1 MSVGSSPDLY
11 NILNTILQDT
21 APHSMSELYN
31 ITFTDG
37 SSSVSSGEISLLSF
51 KDKIISLA
59 FLLVSKGL
67 TGSQGYTMNTLVPS
81 KDMRQQSLVRP
92 IPSGYNPSSGSLTP
106 SGNRYYWFDWS
117 NDYFDGWGEFYI
129 YNPSTNSATYISFAS
144 MNGPDGTVYTETQ
157 THHSKTFTIKH
168 GWVAQGIFKLDVQCS
183 DTSFEFS
190 IGAYGNMGSDLST
203 QNTDRQYSASWGTLS
218 YNYNSESNIRKWFYS
233 HCIPKVKAF
242 NDGITLSNGTFTS
255 NFKTS
260 VYNTD
265 YLALWTDTLT
275 VGATF
280 YFVKGSN
287 SSSGAMYDWVANDI
301 ETFP

>member
-31 ITFTDG
+31 ISFTDG

-51 KDKIISLA
+51 KDK
-59 FLLVSKGL
+59 
-67 TGSQGYTMNTLVPS
+67 TMNTIVPL
-81 KDMRQQSLVRP
+81 KDMTQTTGRL

-106 SGNRYYWFDWS
+106 SGNRYYWSDWS
-117 NDYFDGWGEFYI
+117 DDIFDGWGEFYI
-129 YNPSTNSATYISFAS
+129 YNPSTNTATYISFANI
-144 MNGPDGTVYTETQ
+144 NGADGTVYTETQ

-168 GWVAQGIFKLDVQCS
+168 GWVAQGIFKLDVECN
-183 DTSFEFS
+183 DTTFEFS
-190 IGAYGNMGSDLST
+190 IGAYGNMGSDSNT

-218 YNYNSESNIRKWFYS
+218 YNYNSQSNTSEWFYS

-242 NDGITLSNGTFTS
+242 NDGITLSSGTFTS
-255 NFKTS
+255 NFKNS
-260 VYNTD
+260 LYGIDN
-265 YLALWTDTLT
+265 LAIWTDTLT

-287 SSSGAMYDWVANDI
+287 SSSGAMYEWVANDI
-301 ETFP
+301 ETSP